1 MQDAVTAGVWILA
14 VVLVLAG
21 AAKLRHP
28 AGTATAL
35 AAARLPSSSLVVRGL
50 GALELAV
57 GVAVL
62 TVGGPVP
69 SLIAAAVYAGFTLFA
84 AVHRRQDGAS
94 CGCFGAEASPLTGA
108 HVVVDAAAA
117 GVAVL
122 GAQLAVPGVAGA
134 GLSASQLLLAAA
146 LVGCG
151 AWLVQLVLTTVP
163 AWRQALALHLTQGG
177 PP

>member
-1 MQDAVTAGVWILA
+1 MQDAVTAGAWILGA
-14 VVLVLAG
+14 VLVLAG
-21 AAKLRHP
+21 AAKLRRP
-28 AGTATAL
+28 AGTSGAL
-35 AAARLPSSSLVVRGL
+35 AAAGLPSSPVVVHGL

-57 GVAVL
+57 GIAVL
-62 TVGGPVP
+62 TVGGTIP
-69 SLIAAAVYAGFTLFA
+69 SLLAAAVYAGFTLFA

-108 HVVVDAAAA
+108 HVVVDAVAAA
-117 GVAVL
+117 VAVF
-122 GAQLAVPGVAGA
+122 GAQLAVPGVPGA
-134 GLSASQLLLAAA
+134 GLSVSQLVLTAA

-151 AWLVQLVLTTVP
+151 AWLVQLILTTLP